1 MIPLIPNFSPS
12 RSISFPSLNFTR
24 RVAGRVEVRGK
35 RVVFICILCR
45 ALGGREL
52 RNNRVAL
59 ERIEKGLNLVF
70 TSVMNRVII
79 VGVSICDLRFACY
92 ILQLHMR
99 STLPSD
105 PILTAPNLY
114 TTDAKSL
121 RRFSQLQVLETGIG
135 GIGNVA
141 VAVAVYE
148 LCR

>member
-1 MIPLIPNFSPS
+1 M
-12 RSISFPSLNFTR
+12 
-24 RVAGRVEVRGK
+24 EVRGK

-92 ILQLHMR
+92 IL
-99 STLPSD
+99 
-105 PILTAPNLY
+105 
-114 TTDAKSL
+114 L
-121 RRFSQLQVLETGIG
+121 R
-135 GIGNVA
+135 
-141 VAVAVYE
+141 E
-148 LCR
+148 LI